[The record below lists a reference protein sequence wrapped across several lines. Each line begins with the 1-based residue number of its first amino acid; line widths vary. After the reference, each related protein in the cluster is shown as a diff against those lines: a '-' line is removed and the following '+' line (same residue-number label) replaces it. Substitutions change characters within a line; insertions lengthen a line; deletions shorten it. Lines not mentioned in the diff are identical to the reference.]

1 MCSNDTAS
9 CFTFVSSKLKFRIKP
24 YMSMLLEGEGLF
36 WSRILIQMNEINQG
50 LPSIYSYSFDSEE
63 IKIQDRDRWS
73 HDF

>member
-1 MCSNDTAS
+1 
-9 CFTFVSSKLKFRIKP
+9 
-24 YMSMLLEGEGLF
+24 MSMLLEGEGLF
-36 WSRILIQMNEINQG
+36 WSRILIQMNEINRG